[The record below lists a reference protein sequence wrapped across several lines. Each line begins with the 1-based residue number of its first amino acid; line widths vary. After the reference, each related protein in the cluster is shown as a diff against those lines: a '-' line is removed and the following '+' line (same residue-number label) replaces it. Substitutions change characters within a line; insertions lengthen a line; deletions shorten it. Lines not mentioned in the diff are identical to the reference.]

1 MQYALKDLFRAREFR
16 KDKAT
21 DNVLKAKE
29 LLAKAERELE
39 EKIKI
44 LNDFIEKKPKE
55 VKKIYDKVMLKNV
68 KRGAVDDIHFEL
80 ATLDI
85 KQEELQ
91 NIVNIAKQKVKAAED
106 NVQNAKDLLRKAEKD
121 LEKIQEHKSLWI
133 EEEKKLEEEAA
144 EKEMEDFRVK
154 APESFD

>member
-29 LLAKAERELE
+29 LLAKAERELD

-80 ATLDI
+80 AALDI

-91 NIVNIAKQKVKAAED
+91 NIVNIAKQKVKDAED

-121 LEKIQEHKSLWI
+121 LEKIQEHKSLWV
-133 EEEKKLEEEAA
+133 EEVKKLEEEVV

-154 APESFD
+154 PPESFD